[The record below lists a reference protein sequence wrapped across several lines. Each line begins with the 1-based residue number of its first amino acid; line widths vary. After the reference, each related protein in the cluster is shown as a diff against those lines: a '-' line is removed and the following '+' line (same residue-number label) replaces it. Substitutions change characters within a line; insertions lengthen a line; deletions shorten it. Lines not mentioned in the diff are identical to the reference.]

1 MNFSFSECVKQSI
14 DNKSA
19 LFDNNKQHLD
29 KISQND
35 HDEDDD
41 DEELY

>member
-19 LFDNNKQHLD
+19 LFDNNKHLD

-35 HDEDDD
+35 HEEDDD
-41 DEELY
+41 DEDLY